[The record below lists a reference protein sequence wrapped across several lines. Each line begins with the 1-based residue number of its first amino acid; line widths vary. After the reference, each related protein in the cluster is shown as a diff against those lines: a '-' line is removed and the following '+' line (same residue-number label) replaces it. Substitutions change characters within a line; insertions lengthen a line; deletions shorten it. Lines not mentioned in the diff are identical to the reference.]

1 MDINQLVP
9 ILASRPPQER
19 AEIAQ
24 RLGIDP
30 AMLQQIEQA
39 AVRGGLT
46 LNGGAT
52 TQPGG
57 GGSSA
62 AVDGSAEAVFSMG
75 LVRGVVVH

>member
-57 GGSSA
+57 GSSA
-62 AVDGSAEAVFSMG
+62 AVDGSAEEVFSMG